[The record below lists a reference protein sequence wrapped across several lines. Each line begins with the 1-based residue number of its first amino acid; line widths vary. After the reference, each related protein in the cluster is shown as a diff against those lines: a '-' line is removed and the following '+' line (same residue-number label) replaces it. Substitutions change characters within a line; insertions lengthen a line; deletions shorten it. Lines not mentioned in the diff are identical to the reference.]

1 MAVWNEDEVLAMSKR
16 WVAETA
22 DIQKDHP
29 ILVVVRDNA
38 GKNTPKELNDYFI
51 EHGIKNYFSTP
62 YEQWQNGLAE
72 ASVNSVTMLGRTVMA
87 GSGLGSQFWFSA
99 LATMHCV
106 NYRNVTFKERLGTTP
121 HEKLYGRKKDVSRF
135 RPYG

>member
-1 MAVWNEDEVLAMSKR
+1 MIGKSTLENYPGSKEPDPRPMALVHMDLYSSSVTSIEGYNHAIKDEILAMSKR

-38 GKNTPKELNDYFI
+38 GENTSKELNDYFT
-51 EHGIKNYFSTP
+51 ERGIKNYFSTP
-62 YEQWQNGLAE
+62 YEQWENGLAE

-87 GSGLGSQFWFSA
+87 GSGLG
-99 LATMHCV
+99 
-106 NYRNVTFKERLGTTP
+106 
-121 HEKLYGRKKDVSRF
+121 
-135 RPYG
+135 